1 MRPAQRASLSSS
13 AFASSDSCWIVR
25 IGRIGLAGRIDG
37 IGGIGGT
44 GGIGVTDSIGRTM
57 PETRTDA
64 SATAGQLNLPNMLT
78 VLRIVLVPVVLFG
91 LLQETANGD
100 VIAGVAFAVAASTDW
115 LDGYYA
121 RSRGIITTFG
131 KVMDPIADKLLI
143 VGTLVTLS
151 ALDRMSWWATGL
163 VLGREFAVTGLRYA
177 RKEDG
182 VMSASQYGKLKTVL
196 QSFVLLIVIVAQP
209 STAVYVL
216 IWVMVAVTLLTGLD
230 YFVHTGR
237 RMDEKSSASAPSD

>member
-1 MRPAQRASLSSS
+1 MVEPRA
-13 AFASSDSCWIVR
+13 
-25 IGRIGLAGRIDG
+25 
-37 IGGIGGT
+37 GT
-44 GGIGVTDSIGRTM
+44 NQI
-57 PETRTDA
+57 
-64 SATAGQLNLPNMLT
+64 NLPNALT
-78 VLRIVLVPVVLFG
+78 VLRIALVPVVLFG

-100 VIAGVAFAVAASTDW
+100 VIAGVAFAAAAATDW
-115 LDGYYA
+115 FDGYLA
-121 RSRGIITTFG
+121 RSKGLITTFG

-182 VMSASQYGKLKTVL
+182 VISASQYGKLKTVI

-209 STAVYVL
+209 STAVDVL
-216 IWVMVAVTLLTGLD
+216 VWVMVAVTLLTGVD

-237 RMDEKSSASAPSD
+237 RLDEEGPLPPPE

>member
-1 MRPAQRASLSSS
+1 MVEPSAAEANPSAADAQPS
-13 AFASSDSCWIVR
+13 A
-25 IGRIGLAGRIDG
+25 
-37 IGGIGGT
+37 GT
-44 GGIGVTDSIGRTM
+44 N
-57 PETRTDA
+57 
-64 SATAGQLNLPNMLT
+64 QFNLPNALT
-78 VLRIVLVPVVLFG
+78 VLRIALVPVVLFG

-100 VIAGVAFAVAASTDW
+100 VIAGVAFAAAAATDW
-115 LDGYYA
+115 FDGYLA
-121 RSRGIITTFG
+121 RSKGLVTTFG

-182 VMSASQYGKLKTVL
+182 VISASQYGKLKTVI

-209 STAVYVL
+209 STAVDVL
-216 IWVMVAVTLLTGLD
+216 VWVMVAVTLLTGVD

-237 RMDEKSSASAPSD
+237 RLDEGAEEPPPPPE